1 MNKKVMFE
9 IFFNTSN
16 VTKVQ
21 CGLIYISIPVI
32 LRTAT
37 HLLNLF

>member
-16 VTKVQ
+16 ITKVQ

-32 LRTAT
+32 PKTAP
-37 HLLNLF
+37 HLLNPF